1 MQGIGNDY
9 VYVNCFKEK
18 VEDPGEAAIKVSD
31 RHFGI
36 GSDGM
41 ILIKPS
47 EVADFQM
54 DMYNADGSRG
64 AMCGNGIRCVAK
76 YVYDYG
82 LTDKTS
88 VSVETASGIKYLD
101 LTVENGKV
109 VLVKVNMGAPILE
122 AAKIPVVSEK
132 EQVINEPLLVD
143 GKEYRITGVSMGN
156 PHAITYIDDVKGLD
170 IEKIGPKFEFH
181 PAFPDRVNT
190 EFARVLDDHTVEMRV
205 WERGSGETLA
215 CVSYPGYDNN
225 RLANTMDSAYYNQL
239 NTGRANIFYNR
250 ATQEKTAPGS
260 TFKMISATA
269 GLEEGYIDAYTT
281 TYCSGSFNTVTPS
294 PKCWIYP
301 GGHGAL
307 NVVQSLQHSCNVF
320 YYQLGYNM
328 GIDSNGNY
336 DSDLGTDKL
345 RKYAAMY
352 GLDRKSGV
360 EIPEAAPQISD
371 EYSIQSAIGQGT
383 NNFTVSQLNRYVTA
397 VANSGTVYDLTLID
411 KTTDAAGNLIKDYS
425 AEVDSTM
432 DEINSST
439 WDLIHQ
445 GMEQMVASSTTFTGL
460 DFSMAGKTGTAQH
473 NELHA
478 DHVLFVGY
486 APAEQPQLSIAV
498 RITYGYNSGYASEIG
513 RDIAKVY
520 FNPETA
526 GELITGSAANLG
538 EGIAGD

>member
-1 MQGIGNDY
+1 M
-9 VYVNCFKEK
+9 
-18 VEDPGEAAIKVSD
+18 
-31 RHFGI
+31 
-36 GSDGM
+36 
-41 ILIKPS
+41 
-47 EVADFQM
+47 
-54 DMYNADGSRG
+54 
-64 AMCGNGIRCVAK
+64 
-76 YVYDYG
+76 
-82 LTDKTS
+82 
-88 VSVETASGIKYLD
+88 
-101 LTVENGKV
+101 
-109 VLVKVNMGAPILE
+109 
-122 AAKIPVVSEK
+122 
-132 EQVINEPLLVD
+132 
-143 GKEYRITGVSMGN
+143 
-156 PHAITYIDDVKGLD
+156 
-170 IEKIGPKFEFH
+170 
-181 PAFPDRVNT
+181 
-190 EFARVLDDHTVEMRV
+190 
-205 WERGSGETLA
+205 
-215 CVSYPGYDNN
+215 
-225 RLANTMDSAYYNQL
+225 
-239 NTGRANIFYNR
+239 
-250 ATQEKTAPGS
+250 
-260 TFKMISATA
+260 
-269 GLEEGYIDAYTT
+269 
-281 TYCSGSFNTVTPS
+281 
-294 PKCWIYP
+294 
-301 GGHGAL
+301 

-486 APAEQPQLSIAV
+486 APAEQLNYRLQSALLMAIIRDMHQRSAEILQKSILILKQPV
-498 RITYGYNSGYASEIG
+498 
-513 RDIAKVY
+513 K
-520 FNPETA
+520 
-526 GELITGSAANLG
+526 LITGSAANLG
-538 EGIAGD
+538 EGIAGRTKGNGGRTN